1 MIAIRREACRGLS
14 IKVALQVFSLMKE
27 QDMKVHLFGHGL
39 IPQFLDIFQGVT
51 TYLKTPESVIRATKI
66 TALWEQGK
74 KD

>member
-1 MIAIRREACRGLS
+1 
-14 IKVALQVFSLMKE
+14 
-27 QDMKVHLFGHGL
+27 MKVHLFGHGL
-39 IPQFLDIFQGVT
+39 IPQFLDIFQGMT